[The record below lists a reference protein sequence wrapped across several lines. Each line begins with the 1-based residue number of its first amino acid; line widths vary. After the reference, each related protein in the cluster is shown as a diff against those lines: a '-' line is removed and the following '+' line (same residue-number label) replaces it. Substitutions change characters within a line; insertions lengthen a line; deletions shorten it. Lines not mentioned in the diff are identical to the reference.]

1 MTILLNNQTGDSQPW
16 ADALAPLL
24 PGLDIHVYPNLPDPQ
39 EIRYAVVWHHPH
51 GDLLNYPNLQAILVL
66 GAGMDHIDKEPELPN
81 VPIVRL
87 ADPSVEDDMSQY
99 VLYWCMHFQ
108 RGYQRYRQQARTK
121 RWQRHMTPLSRD
133 YRVTVMGAGVIGR
146 AISERLAFV
155 GFAAQ
160 NWNRSEVE
168 IDNVACFYGD
178 EGLSKALSSTDV
190 LINCLPLRPATKH
203 FVGEALLS
211 KLPNGANFI
220 NVSRGAIVDDD
231 ALLNAL
237 DSGKIAN
244 AALDTFAIEPLPIES
259 PYWVY
264 DNVFVT
270 PHMSGSTYPTLS
282 ARVIADNF
290 KRVEAGES
298 PFPIYKP

>member
-1 MTILLNNQTGDSQPW
+1 M
-16 ADALAPLL
+16 
-24 PGLDIHVYPNLPDPQ
+24 
-39 EIRYAVVWHHPH
+39 
-51 GDLLNYPNLQAILVL
+51 
-66 GAGMDHIDKEPELPN
+66 
-81 VPIVRL
+81 
-87 ADPSVEDDMSQY
+87 
-99 VLYWCMHFQ
+99 
-108 RGYQRYRQQARTK
+108 
-121 RWQRHMTPLSRD
+121 
-133 YRVTVMGAGVIGR
+133 
-146 AISERLAFV
+146 
-155 GFAAQ
+155 
-160 NWNRSEVE
+160 
-168 IDNVACFYGD
+168 
-178 EGLSKALSSTDV
+178 
-190 LINCLPLRPATKH
+190 
-203 FVGEALLS
+203 S

-282 ARVIADNF
+282 ARVIADNI
-290 KRVEAGES
+290 KRVEAGEA